1 MAHSD
6 AEKFCEEGIKAV
18 NSRNTL
24 VALLAFEKAAQL
36 APSPVICSYLAYCLA
51 KERGAIKKA
60 LVLCNQAIFA
70 EPRNT
75 VHYLNLGRIY
85 LIAKKKKQAI
95 DAFRKGLKYGK
106 NQQIVKELNGLGLR
120 KEPIFSFLARE
131 NILNRMGGILY
142 KKFGLR

>member
-1 MAHSD
+1 MAHPE

-18 NSRNTL
+18 NHGNTL
-24 VALLAFEKAAQL
+24 VALLQFEKAAQL
-36 APSPVICSYLAYCLA
+36 APTPVICSYLAYCLA
-51 KERGAIKKA
+51 KERGTLKKA
-60 LVLCNQAIFA
+60 IVLCNEAIFA

-85 LIAKKKKQAI
+85 LLAKKKKQAI
-95 DAFRKGLKYGK
+95 DTFRKGLKLGK

-120 KEPIFSFLARE
+120 KEPVFSFLSRD
-131 NILNRMGGILY
+131 NFLNKICGIIY